1 MIKTSLYTIEF
12 VNTAKR
18 HTISQR
24 FDLLIS
30 IHENSR
36 RRLFSQGILILLASL
51 WMVASYYFILQPKYE
66 VSKKDMYSDVPND
79 TTVAYITDK
88 NNDYIEELADGS
100 YLFHYHNMCIEIPTS
115 DVKAG
120 LYDLYPIKKYEN
132 NRIRDKL
139 ISFLENLF
147 STH

>member
-66 VSKKDMYSDVPND
+66 TPADAFHSDVPAN
-79 TTVAYITDK
+79 TTI
-88 NNDYIEELADGS
+88 DYIANEESTYLEEQSDGS
-100 YLFHYHNMCIEIPTS
+100 YTLFHNEIILEENISST
-115 DVKAG
+115 DVASG
-120 LYDLYPIKKYEN
+120 LYDFYPIKQKDNSFIEHCLSLFKN
-132 NRIRDKL
+132 F
-139 ISFLENLF
+139 IS
-147 STH
+147 